1 MATKK
6 KAKTTTPNATKS
18 RKAPKA
24 SKAPAAVPAT
34 TPAIGLT
41 PAATPEPTVPAKRT
55 RKRAAAPKAK
65 NDGLSM
71 LDAAA
76 KVLAD
81 AEGPMTCKAL
91 IEAMAAQGLWSSP
104 KGKTPAATLSA
115 ALHREIKVKAKDS
128 RFRKADRGQFG
139 LAPSA

>member
-6 KAKTTTPNATKS
+6 KAKTTTPKATKS

-24 SKAPAAVPAT
+24 SAAAPELAQ
-34 TPAIGLT
+34 TPAV
-41 PAATPEPTVPAKRT
+41 EPTATAPTTKRT
-55 RKRAAAPKAK
+55 KKAKAPKAK
-65 NDGLSM
+65 PERMSM

-76 KVLAD
+76 KVLAGE
-81 AEGPMTCKAL
+81 AAPMTCQAL

-115 ALHREIKVKAKDS
+115 ALHREIKVKKAES
-128 RFRKADRGQFG
+128 RFRKADRGQFAA
-139 LAPSA
+139 APTA